1 MQEQAEADIKEMIA
15 AALSDPLISGKKRG
29 VRKIN
34 VDNVKNTNNNKNK
47 KSRLQDKKTG
57 PEYAINKMTE
67 EV

>member
-34 VDNVKNTNNNKNK
+34 VDNVKNKNKNK